1 MIAARMN
8 FAPYML
14 AFFAYHPLLV
24 LPIWYTDCKGTR
36 NSLAG
41 LVLLLHPSS
50 SLGCPSCE
58 LHLSTKG
65 TPRCPLKTPSGFL
78 FRVLKLRTVSTPR
91 NVPCPTCPLVPP
103 CCIINRS
110 MRVRESTSRTSALC
124 RPALIQ

>member
-24 LPIWYTDCKGTR
+24 WPFWYTDCKGTR

-65 TPRCPLKTPSGFL
+65 TPPMSSETSGGL
-78 FRVLKLRTVSTPR
+78 RLARAQVRTVSTPR
-91 NVPCPTCPLVPP
+91 NVPWLFVTL
-103 CCIINRS
+103 R
-110 MRVRESTSRTSALC
+110 A
-124 RPALIQ
+124 AG